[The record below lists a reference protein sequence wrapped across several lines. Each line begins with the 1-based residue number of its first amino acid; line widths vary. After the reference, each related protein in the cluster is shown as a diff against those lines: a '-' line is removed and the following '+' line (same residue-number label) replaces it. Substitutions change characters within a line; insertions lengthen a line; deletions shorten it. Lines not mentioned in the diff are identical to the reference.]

1 MDATAAAGMAV
12 VTIMAAAGVE
22 AEVSGSGS
30 IPASTVTPDT
40 TMTITMIVR
49 ATAITAIGT
58 TGMIAIG
65 ANTLPRPERP
75 GLLMR
80 PMV

>member
-1 MDATAAAGMAV
+1 
-12 VTIMAAAGVE
+12 
-22 AEVSGSGS
+22 
-30 IPASTVTPDT
+30 
-40 TMTITMIVR
+40 MTITMIVR

-75 GLLMR
+75 GLSLR